1 MTGDSCRLS
10 DDALQ
15 SSRSGRGAQGKA
27 PVLCKEEEPAGEDG
41 TGLGG
46 LAGQN
51 GIHIASSAYQGGEQ
65 AVQANES
72 SAAPSSSRKR
82 HKLSFKTQQSN
93 SASTIKAEPADCAM
107 DVKGLVAKAAADR
120 SHSSQ
125 GQQRKIARTI
135 KAEPAV
141 QVDRLAAVA
150 AADQTVYPEDVDT
163 AAAAAVLS
171 DISKRARG
179 REGINLDNAKGL
191 PERLG
196 NKPLR
201 LIIGGNNPSDHAW

>member
-1 MTGDSCRLS
+1 M
-10 DDALQ
+10 
-15 SSRSGRGAQGKA
+15 
-27 PVLCKEEEPAGEDG
+27 LCKEEEPAGGEG

-65 AVQANES
+65 AVQANEC

-82 HKLSFKTQQSN
+82 QKMSSKTQQNN
-93 SASTIKAEPADCAM
+93 SACTTKGEPADHAM
-107 DVKGLVAKAAADR
+107 DVKGMVAEAAAD
-120 SHSSQ
+120 SKHSSK
-125 GQQRKIARTI
+125 GQLRKIARTI
-135 KAEPAV
+135 KAEPAAQV
-141 QVDRLAAVA
+141 ADVDRLAAVA
-150 AADQTVYPEDVDT
+150 AADQTVYSEDMDT
-163 AAAAAVLS
+163 AAATAVLS
-171 DISKRARG
+171 EISKRARG

>member
-1 MTGDSCRLS
+1 M
-10 DDALQ
+10 
-15 SSRSGRGAQGKA
+15 
-27 PVLCKEEEPAGEDG
+27 LCKEEEPAGEEG

-82 HKLSFKTQQSN
+82 QKMSSKTQQNNLASN
-93 SASTIKAEPADCAM
+93 MKAEPADYAM
-107 DVKGLVAKAAADR
+107 DGKGLVAEAAVDR
-120 SHSSQ
+120 KYSSK
-125 GQQRKIARTI
+125 GQQRKIARII

-141 QVDRLAAVA
+141 QVADIDRLAAVA
-150 AADQTVYPEDVDT
+150 AADQTVYSEDVDT
-163 AAAAAVLS
+163 AAATAVLS
-171 DISKRARG
+171 EISKRARG
-179 REGINLDNAKGL
+179 REGINLHNAKGL